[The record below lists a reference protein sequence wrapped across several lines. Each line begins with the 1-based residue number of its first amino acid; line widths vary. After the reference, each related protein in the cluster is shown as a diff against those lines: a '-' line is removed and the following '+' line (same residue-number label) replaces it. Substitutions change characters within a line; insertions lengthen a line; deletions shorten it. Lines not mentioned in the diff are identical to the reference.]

1 MNPQIT
7 NSKNPENEKINDRI
21 EIQPRNEKFIQ
32 LQKLTHENSRML
44 PKPDERDLWSDIL
57 NDVSTASTNKDKKC
71 LLVLGD
77 EFVGKTAI
85 ISRLRRLEG
94 HVTKAGL
101 GLEYSYL
108 DIRVSV

>member
-1 MNPQIT
+1 
-7 NSKNPENEKINDRI
+7 
-21 EIQPRNEKFIQ
+21 
-32 LQKLTHENSRML
+32 ML

>member
-1 MNPQIT
+1 MTESKFNHET
-7 NSKNPENEKINDRI
+7 NET
-21 EIQPRNEKFIQ
+21 FIQ

-94 HVTKAGL
+94 HGEKYALPAMFKQSALKMLMVAH
-101 GLEYSYL
+101 
-108 DIRVSV
+108 